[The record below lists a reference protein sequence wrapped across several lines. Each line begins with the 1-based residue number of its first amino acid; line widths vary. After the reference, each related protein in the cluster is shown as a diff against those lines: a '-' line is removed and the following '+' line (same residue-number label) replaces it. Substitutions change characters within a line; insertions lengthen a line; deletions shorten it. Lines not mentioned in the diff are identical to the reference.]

1 MPLKYSFKDLT
12 GTLVDSTASFGVA
25 NYAQPITLSFTY
37 REAETNTRWYVE
49 ATGTRVQ
56 VTPECTTIQV
66 TQEEPQIAPK
76 V

>member
-1 MPLKYSFKDLT
+1 MTLRYSFKDVLGVVT
-12 GTLVDSTASFGVA
+12 DTTFALGVA
-25 NYAQPITLSFTY
+25 AAQPITLSFTY
-37 REAETNTRWYVE
+37 REAETNTMWHVE

-66 TQEEPQIAPK
+66 IEEEPRNAAK